1 MYFDKKRP
9 LLVNIETG
17 RNKRPCRYFLSCF
30 EVRAQLYIFLANV
43 CILCVFYNVSYDTQ
57 KGKTNWIFWLNF
69 INVVHVKPVLNVF
82 GFTSSSCY
90 DEILYV

>member
-9 LLVNIETG
+9 LLANRGTG
-17 RNKRPCRYFLSCF
+17 RNKRPCRCFLSWF
-30 EVRAQLYIFLANV
+30 EVRAQIDIFPANV

-90 DEILYV
+90 DETLYV